1 MPNAKV
7 ILILPTLV
15 LFTLLILPIL
25 SASSVQAQGIY
36 QQTNYWCDMRK
47 QPTGSGNYRN
57 PMQVLYNDNM
67 QPLTWRPMSEDIN
80 AQPNPPSPTP
90 SDVINR
96 DGGTSQVPGLGGIQN
111 AVNSSASSNP
121 ASMSGAT
128 ENGSAASSSTET
140 SANGTVT
147 QTAVSGQLSNYVMS
161 ETNPD
166 YSGLITP

>member
-15 LFTLLILPIL
+15 LFTLLILPIF
-25 SASSVQAQGIY
+25 SAPSALAQGIY

-57 PMQVLYNDNM
+57 PMQVLYNDNQ

-96 DGGTSQVPGLGGIQN
+96 DGGAGQVPGLGGIQN
-111 AVNSSASSNP
+111 AVNSAASSN
-121 ASMSGAT
+121 ASGNASVNASG
-128 ENGSAASSSTET
+128 SSLANADS

-147 QTAVSGQLSNYVMS
+147 QTSVSGQLSNYVMS

-166 YSGLITP
+166 YSGLINP

>member
-15 LFTLLILPIL
+15 LSALLIIPIS
-25 SASSVQAQGIY
+25 SAPSAHSQGIY

-57 PMQVLYNDNM
+57 PMQVLYNDNQ

-96 DGGTSQVPGLGGIQN
+96 DGGMGQVPGLGGILN
-111 AVNSSASSNP
+111 AVNS
-121 ASMSGAT
+121 
-128 ENGSAASSSTET
+128 AASNNSSGNASANASGSSQASAET

-147 QTAVSGQLSNYVMS
+147 QTSVSGQLSNYVMS

-166 YSGLITP
+166 YSGLINP